1 MRVKSQN
8 KARKTKPSMSLE
20 FDTDFE
26 QDKFIEFLK
35 KLQFDGINYK
45 LISGIGKVSLKPKF
59 CLTFNTLA
67 DYTKFVNLQKAL
79 PEKSQ
84 QASLF
89 TNQNI
94 KSDLELEI
102 DRLAQQ
108 SKAQAEAQKTRQ
120 AQEKKLSEFALV
132 KSKLE
137 NGQPISAELR
147 RKYPD
152 LVKKYEE
159 LDLISGLGN
168 HSFYNQISCKCRTE
182 ENNLGLSIGALPQV
196 DELKDLKPVAYLF
209 PISEIKTDAKRFQN
223 RTDAFSELSAES
235 VAKNY
240 NSNIFDPIVIWFD
253 EAKKTFYVLSG
264 HSRLEGMK
272 RRGAKFIPA
281 RFFKGTESE
290 AIVFARVDA
299 NRAAT
304 KESLIE
310 DLKAY
315 RLMRDGD
322 MNRNIAPA
330 SKPQIKQAFKNKAQT
345 LEALSFLNQKGKF
358 IEALSIEDNQKALP
372 RLELF
377 ATWVGNFRKQYPNF
391 TNTWEDDC
399 FNFFYSSD
407 KNWKIRKEDFE
418 AILRKRI
425 SYGKS
430 RLFPECEPGQP
441 CKDIK
446 DFSELP
452 PNGHLYKDLENLQ
465 ESQDFIRKRFNSN
478 KPELRVY
485 TTAENDKLKEVLKD
499 LQSKSER
506 LKRDLGVVEQ
516 QQSQGLFGIS
526 GMKRFFEIFPNT
538 KIIFN
543 QTAAQKANKLGINE
557 LDIKI
562 LLQRSK
568 TVVNH
573 ETERMRYFIGFHN
586 TFNER
591 KFISGYF
598 VFDNAENLLIL
609 DILLPGEKL
618 ILEYLC

>member
-1 MRVKSQN
+1 MRVKSSN
-8 KARKTKPSMSLE
+8 KSKKFKPSTSLE

-26 QDKFIEFLK
+26 QDKFIDFLK
-35 KLQFDGINYK
+35 KLNFDGINYK
-45 LISGIGKVSLKPKF
+45 MVAGIGRVSLKPKF
-59 CLTFNTLA
+59 CLAFNTLA
-67 DYTKFVNLQKAL
+67 DYQKFISLQKAL
-79 PEKSQ
+79 PANSSQ
-84 QASLF
+84 ANLF
-89 TNQNI
+89 SNQQI
-94 KSDLELEI
+94 KSDIELEI

-108 SKAQAEAQKTRQ
+108 SKAQAEAQRNRQ

-137 NGQPISAELR
+137 NGQSISAELR
-147 RKYPD
+147 RKYPE

-168 HSFYNQISCKCRTE
+168 HSFYHQIGCKCRNQEYT
-182 ENNLGLSIGALPQV
+182 LGLSIGDLPRV
-196 DELKDLKPVAYLF
+196 DNLSDLKPVAYLF
-209 PISEIKTDAKRFQN
+209 PVSEIKTDAKRFQN

-240 NSNIFDPIVIWFD
+240 NENIFDPIVIWFD
-253 EAKKTFYVLSG
+253 EAKKIFYGLSG

-281 RFFKGTESE
+281 RFFKGTEAE

-330 SKPQIKQAFKNKAQT
+330 DKKQIKVSFKNKVQT
-345 LEALSFLNQKGKF
+345 LESLSFLNPKGKF

-377 ATWVGNFRKQYPNF
+377 ATWVGSFRKQYPNF

-418 AILRKRI
+418 TILKKRI

-465 ESQDFIRKRFNSN
+465 ESQEFIRKRFNSN

-499 LQSKSER
+499 LQAKSER

-516 QQSQGLFGIS
+516 QQSQGLFGIDDIKFQYNYDFFQLLGFKLQGITKQEIETCFES
-526 GMKRFFEIFPNT
+526 DNAQFFEF
-538 KIIFN
+538 KGVAF
-543 QTAAQKANKLGINE
+543 KEML
-557 LDIKI
+557 
-562 LLQRSK
+562 
-568 TVVNH
+568 
-573 ETERMRYFIGFHN
+573 YFYIAYN
-586 TFNER
+586 PDNR
-591 KFISGYF
+591 KFILVEF
-598 VFDNAENLLIL
+598 CFKTPKIDIINAYRPSKKIIAEFY
-609 DILLPGEKL
+609 DFG
-618 ILEYLC
+618 

>member
-8 KARKTKPSMSLE
+8 KARKTKPSTSLE

-26 QDKFIEFLK
+26 QDKFIDFLK
-35 KLQFDGINYK
+35 KLQFDGINYR

-67 DYTKFVNLQKAL
+67 DYTKFVSLQKAL

-84 QASLF
+84 QANLF
-89 TNQNI
+89 SNQDIESDFKKELDEMI
-94 KSDLELEI
+94 KTARAKAENLK
-102 DRLAQQ
+102 
-108 SKAQAEAQKTRQ
+108 SKS
-120 AQEKKLSEFALV
+120 AQEKQLSEFALV
-132 KSKLE
+132 KQKLE
-137 NGQPISAELR
+137 NGQPISEALKK
-147 RKYPD
+147 KYPD

-168 HSFYNQISCKCRTE
+168 HSFYNQISCKCRTQ
-182 ENNLGLSIGALPQV
+182 ENTLGLSIGDMPRV
-196 DELKDLKPVAYLF
+196 ENFTHLKPIAYLF
-209 PISEIKTDAKRFQN
+209 PVSEIKTDAKRFQN

-240 NSNIFDPIVIWFD
+240 NENIFDPIVIWFD
-253 EAKKTFYVLSG
+253 ENRKTFFVLSG

-272 RRGAKFIPA
+272 RRGAKYIPA
-281 RFFKGTESE
+281 RFFKGTEAE

-330 SKPQIKQAFKNKAQT
+330 DKKQIKQAFKNKAQT
-345 LEALSFLNQKGKF
+345 LEALSFLNPKGKF
-358 IEALSIEDNQKALP
+358 IDSLSIEDNQKALP

-377 ATWVGNFRKQYPNF
+377 ATWVGIFRKQYPNF

-399 FNFFYSSD
+399 YNFFYSSD
-407 KNWKIRKEDFE
+407 KNWKIRKENFE
-418 AILRKRI
+418 TILKKRI

-465 ESQDFIRKRFNSN
+465 ESQEFIRKRFNSN

-485 TTAENDKLKEVLKD
+485 TTSETEKLKEVLKD

-516 QQSQGLFGIS
+516 QQSQGLFGLEDLDFEFSYEFFQLLGFYLKGITKAEIEAGFVS
-526 GMKRFFEIFPNT
+526 ANSQFFEFKGVAFVEMLYFYISYNPKNRKFLLVEFCFKTDKIDITNAYRPSK
-538 KIIFN
+538 KIIEEFY
-543 QTAAQKANKLGINE
+543 
-557 LDIKI
+557 DF
-562 LLQRSK
+562 S
-568 TVVNH
+568 
-573 ETERMRYFIGFHN
+573 
-586 TFNER
+586 
-591 KFISGYF
+591 
-598 VFDNAENLLIL
+598 
-609 DILLPGEKL
+609 
-618 ILEYLC
+618 